1 MSVTDHDIDSDLQ
14 QLAQLAPEESVWPA
28 LERDLRFQRKGMPH
42 LLGKLRFALGGG
54 VAALLVL
61 GLALLLYTALPYRG
75 SDVDSG
81 ARDTATVG
89 ADALR
94 GPSAVQYF
102 SAVQHSSAVQHTS
115 AVQQQRRQVIGKY
128 VRHLYAGDE
137 ALWDAMLEE
146 EVALVDQTMLY
157 SSPQEQRKLWRYR
170 NKLTQQLEAVRFMA
184 LPEKYLF

>member
-28 LERDLRFQRKGMPH
+28 LERDLRLQRKGMAQLP
-42 LLGKLRFALGGG
+42 GKLRFALGGG
-54 VAALLVL
+54 LAALLVL
-61 GLALLLYTALPYRG
+61 GVALLLYTTLLYTAFPDRG
-75 SDVDSG
+75 SDVDSS

-89 ADALR
+89 ADTLR
-94 GPSAVQYF
+94 SPSAVQH
-102 SAVQHSSAVQHTS
+102 SPVVQHSSAVQ
-115 AVQQQRRQVIGKY
+115 QLRRHGIGKY

-146 EVALVDQTMLY
+146 EVNLVDQTMLY
-157 SSPQEQRKLWRYR
+157 SSPQEQRKLWQYR
-170 NKLTQQLEAVRFMA
+170 NKLTQQLEVVRFMA